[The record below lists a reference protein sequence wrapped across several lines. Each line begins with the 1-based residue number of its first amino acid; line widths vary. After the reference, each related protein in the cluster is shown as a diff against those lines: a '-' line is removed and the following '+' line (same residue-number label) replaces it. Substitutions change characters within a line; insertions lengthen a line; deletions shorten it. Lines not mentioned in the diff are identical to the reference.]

1 MKKLIKRWKMDTPD
15 FWKKVIYGGVALGGI
30 GLGLLQIE
38 GLPFFVYE
46 VAKGMSTIGAT
57 SAVIAKFTVKN
68 PEQL

>member
-15 FWKKVIYGGVALGGI
+15 FWKKVIYGGVAIGGI
-30 GLGLLQIE
+30 GGGLLLVE
-38 GLPFFVYE
+38 GLPLFLYE
-46 VAKGMSTIGAT
+46 LAKGMSTIGAT